1 MPQSAI
7 ADRSGADGLNTYF
20 QVSIALPRARVD
32 RVSAQLFELG
42 CRGIAEEDV
51 GDEEVRLIAYFEA
64 AQHRDAFEARMR
76 QALPR
81 CEWRVDPVPD
91 EDWTTEWRSF
101 FFPVYPTP
109 RIAVCPPWNR
119 VPDPPGGFAIAIEP
133 QMAFGTGHHETT
145 RLALL
150 GLDKRI
156 AHGDR
161 VLDVGTGSG
170 ILSIAAAKLGAAK
183 VMAVDVAAA
192 AVENARANCVLNDA
206 AVQVTV
212 AQQTVDGVSGAF
224 DVVTANIISNILL
237 PMIPRLVKRLRAGG
251 CAILGG
257 ILARE
262 RDAFRAALHGA
273 GLAVDEML
281 HEDEWICAIARKE

>member
-1 MPQSAI
+1 M
-7 ADRSGADGLNTYF
+7 DGLNTYF

-101 FFPVYPTP
+101 FVPVYPTP

-183 VMAVDVAAA
+183 VMAVDVDAA

-212 AQQTVDGVSGAF
+212 ARQTVDGVSGAF
-224 DVVTANIISNILL
+224 DVVAANIISGILL
-237 PMIPRLVKRLRAGG
+237 PMIPRLVKRLRAEG

-262 RDAFRAALHGA
+262 RDAFCAALHGA

-281 HEDEWICAIARKE
+281 HEGEWICAIARKE